1 MASIFTN
8 LFGSI
13 FNYETANHDGVTG
26 IITDPRKGYS
36 SPPSKPT
43 VSKMEQMKNV
53 LGKLK
58 RDVHLKE
65 KRLGLA
71 LGAPVLVMSGGAEK
85 LEFVGGQYGGG
96 ASADAYTAPDDASQ
110 VVFSTARVLANILKS
125 NETELKSVVPDDTL
139 RQVRDDLKELHKQE
153 RNLFG
158 AVYALGEAVELGE
171 DAPKVELDMHLDDGR
186 KVYMENLQKARE
198 AHKDATET
206 RAYIINTVMGF

>member
-1 MASIFTN
+1 MFDQLFTR
-8 LFGSI
+8 I
-13 FNYETANHDGVTG
+13 FNYETATHERDNRTKDT
-26 IITDPRKGYS
+26 S
-36 SPPSKPT
+36 FSKPT
-43 VSKMEQMKNV
+43 ISKMEHMKNV

-110 VVFSTARVLANILKS
+110 VVFSTARVLANILKA
-125 NETELKSVVPDDTL
+125 NEVELKSVVPNETL
-139 RQVRDDLKELHKQE
+139 YQVRNALKNLHKQE

-171 DAPKVELDMHLDDGR
+171 DAPKVPDLTNAP
-186 KVYMENLQKARE
+186 KKQQYMKALREARE